1 MSKLS
6 KLSKTTTMTM
16 PLSRTTTTMMK
27 KTRKMPLMKQLS
39 LALVLGG
46 AAAAAGAQSYHIE
59 PGHTYPSFEA
69 DHMGLSFWRGKF
81 TKSAGKVVLDRGSKS
96 GGSLEIQIDAASVDF
111 GHQKMNEKARGEEMF
126 NVARFPTVTYK
137 STALKFEGD
146 KLVGVD
152 GEMTLLGV
160 TKPLALTITRFKCM
174 IHPLLKREVCGA
186 DAHGSFDRSDYGMT
200 IGLPRFS
207 PDIKLAIQVEAVK
220 AD

>member
-1 MSKLS
+1 M
-6 KLSKTTTMTM
+6 TTT
-16 PLSRTTTTMMK
+16 S
-27 KTRKMPLMKQLS
+27 KMPLIQHLF
-39 LALVLGG
+39 LAIVLGTT
-46 AAAAAGAQSYHIE
+46 AAAASAQTYNIE

-111 GHQKMNEKARGEEMF
+111 GHQKMNEKARGDEMF
-126 NVARFPTVTYK
+126 NVAKFPTVNYK
-137 STALKFEGD
+137 STALKFDGD

-152 GEMTLLGV
+152 GEMTMLGI

-174 IHPLLKREVCGA
+174 MHPLLKREVCGA
-186 DAHGSFDRSDYGMT
+186 DAHGSFDRSDYGMN

-207 PDIKLAIQVEAVK
+207 PEIKLAIQVEAVK